1 MRPDSALVNDLSVR
15 EKPHARKDV
24 RTYTMVERS
33 ERLDFEIRDQSAR
46 APVVTPHRHEFFQIF
61 ANVAGRFTHMI
72 GGTSRELPPRS
83 LVFVLPYRV
92 HVAMHDEG
100 TEYRVINFASNLMRH
115 DFALGS
121 LEMEEASITHYP
133 ELAPFIYE
141 GWIDYTFDEPGF
153 AHVLALLDRMTE
165 LNQHRTLGTLERI
178 RGALSE
184 LIGYTTERFAHELLA
199 LSERQMV
206 LQGRNAAIGRV
217 VKYIDDNL
225 AHEISLDK
233 AAEAAY
239 LSPGYLSQVL
249 KKQTGQAFVE
259 CVTAR
264 RLDRARDLLAS
275 ADERISAVA
284 DAVGFAD
291 QAYFT
296 RRFKQRF
303 GMAPS
308 QYRLTA
314 REAG

>member
-1 MRPDSALVNDLSVR
+1 MRPQSALVQDPPLPGKVN
-15 EKPHARKDV
+15 ARKDV
-24 RTYTMVERS
+24 HTYKMVERS
-33 ERLDFEIRDQSAR
+33 ERLDFEIRDQTAR

-61 ANVAGRFTHMI
+61 ANVSGRFTHVI
-72 GGTSRELPPRS
+72 GGASREMPARS

-92 HVAMHDEG
+92 HVAMHDPG
-100 TEYRVINFASNLMRH
+100 SEYRVINFASNLLRH

-121 LEMEEASITHYP
+121 LEMEEASITHHP

-141 GWIDYTFDEPGF
+141 GWLDFRFDEPGF
-153 AHVLALLDRMTE
+153 AHVRSLLDRMTE
-165 LNQHRTLGTLERI
+165 LNHHRTLGTLERI

-184 LIGYTTERFAHELLA
+184 LIGYSTERFSSELLA

-206 LQGRNAAIGRV
+206 VQGRNAAIGRV
-217 VKYIDDNL
+217 MKYIDDNL

-239 LSPGYLSQVL
+239 LSSGYLSQVL

-259 CVTAR
+259 WVTAR

-275 ADERISAVA
+275 ADERINAVA

-308 QYRLTA
+308 AYRRSA